1 MSGTRVL
8 AAGKAQT
15 VAGVTFQDYGCHIAG
30 YPHPY
35 VTAAAAIGGS
45 RQEVDVFVGR
55 LSKAYKE
62 LMRKWDSSK

>member
-8 AAGKAQT
+8 AAGKQQT

-55 LSKAYKE
+55 LAKAYKE